1 MIMFLATS
9 CSMIVFPFLFTAFRI
24 KFHSGRSV
32 KDKVDFA
39 SAKSILRKCM
49 LSEEEVR
56 ILFKCFVL
64 SQRVSIYHEHTIN
77 YSQIWYPLWG
87 RKKGGVH
94 SVTVITCP

>member
-1 MIMFLATS
+1 
-9 CSMIVFPFLFTAFRI
+9 MIVFPFLFTAFRI

-56 ILFKCFVL
+56 ILFKCLCCLKGLVFIMNIL
-64 SQRVSIYHEHTIN
+64 SIIAKSGIHSGVERKGACIVS
-77 YSQIWYPLWG
+77 QL
-87 RKKGGVH
+87 
-94 SVTVITCP
+94 